1 MMHPRE
7 IEYQSRKA
15 ARESC
20 RLGKLPYIVW
30 PQDLATWRAAI
41 ASGVSPRLP
50 FPALGDRTPR
60 GYKLERELF
69 VDSSGWGYAD
79 EPATTIPDLINSELR
94 TGFAYSIGDIGQ
106 FQLYLREW
114 RPPVS
119 KLADVEQS
127 KPAVGNGEH
136 FVANEI
142 EPVIV
147 IMHKA
152 PAPTEVN

>member
-1 MMHPRE
+1 MMDPRQ
-7 IEYQSRKA
+7 IECESRKA

-30 PQDLATWRAAI
+30 PQDLATWKAAI
-41 ASGVSPRLP
+41 ANDESPRLP
-50 FPALGDRTPR
+50 FPALGDRSPR

-69 VDSSGWGYAD
+69 VDSSGWGSTS
-79 EPATTIPDLINSELR
+79 EPATTIPELINNELR

-114 RPPVS
+114 RPPAS

-142 EPVIV
+142 EPVVVIV
-147 IMHKA
+147 TKGGSK
-152 PAPTEVN
+152 

>member
-15 ARESC
+15 ARESAK
-20 RLGKLPYIVW
+20 LGKLPFIVW
-30 PQDLATWRAAI
+30 AQDIAAWKLALEAGR
-41 ASGVSPRLP
+41 SPRLP
-50 FPALGDRTPR
+50 FPHLGDRRPR

-69 VDSSGWGYAD
+69 VDSSGWGSYGELAI
-79 EPATTIPDLINSELR
+79 TISDLVNRELR

-136 FVANEI
+136 FSANEM
-142 EPVIV
+142 EPVLV
-147 IMHKA
+147 IMQRA
-152 PAPTEVN
+152 RTTTEVN